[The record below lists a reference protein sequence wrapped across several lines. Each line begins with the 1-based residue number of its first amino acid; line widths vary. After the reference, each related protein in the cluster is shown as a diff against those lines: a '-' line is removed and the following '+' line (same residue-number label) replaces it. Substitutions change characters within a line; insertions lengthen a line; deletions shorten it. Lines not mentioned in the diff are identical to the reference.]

1 MRRSKNLRIITQ
13 SASVLTH
20 ATRTVSLFLE
30 LIAIIPCGQYELC
43 GSLLCTFS
51 SIGHLFCLWP
61 ISLFETSSGRLHLLL
76 RKTIFTPVHVNYAVE
91 VLCVLICRF
100 VGTKRVAC
108 AVWMRVECTLKT
120 FMEFHIVEDSF
131 LARIPQT
138 IVRGFAGNRRINTWK
153 FWFTRNIPNI
163 PQIWRDFCPSIAS
176 IVVISVC
183 SQFSFSFVFIYV
195 SVGMGFTRYKNYFRD
210 SFLDKRLENTDL
222 GCNAAH
228 VVNNASGQLAT
239 YTFRVQ
245 VVQRSRESI

>member
-1 MRRSKNLRIITQ
+1 MVAVRRSKNLRIITQ

-108 AVWMRVECTLKT
+108 AVWMRVECTLKL
-120 FMEFHIVEDSF
+120 FVEFHIVEDSF

-153 FWFTRNIPNI
+153 FWYTAKHAK
-163 PQIWRDFCPSIAS
+163 CPTKYHGIFL
-176 IVVISVC
+176 SVNCQYC
-183 SQFSFSFVFIYV
+183 SNLRLRTFFFFFSFYFRFCRQGVFRD
-195 SVGMGFTRYKNYFRD
+195 MKNYFRD
-210 SFLDKRLENTDL
+210 SFTDKRLGNADL
-222 GCNAAH
+222 GRNAVR
-228 VVNNASGQLAT
+228 VVGNASEQLTAS
-239 YTFRVQ
+239 TFRV
-245 VVQRSRESI
+245 